1 MSSTVVAIA
10 RERGT
15 RQEVARTLR
24 TAPASSLVSLGAMTK
39 YRVGQA
45 AQLLGVSVDTLRRWA
60 SAGRIAQSVGADGRR
75 YYEGT
80 DLATL
85 AVEIAAEVVPH
96 QPRAQSARN
105 RFVGIVTRVVKDKVV
120 AQVEIQAG
128 PHRFVSLITREAA
141 DELKLAPGV
150 VVDAVVK
157 ATNVGVEIPD
167 QF

>member
-1 MSSTVVAIA
+1 
-10 RERGT
+10 
-15 RQEVARTLR
+15 
-24 TAPASSLVSLGAMTK
+24 MTK

-45 AQLLGVSVDTLRRWA
+45 AQLMGVSVDTLRRWA
-60 SAGRIAQSVGADGRR
+60 ETGRVAVSVGADGRR
-75 YYEGT
+75 YYDGA
-80 DLATL
+80 DLAKL
-85 AVEIAAEVVPH
+85 AVEVAGDQKPD

-141 DELKLAPGV
+141 DELQLEPGV

-157 ATNVGVEIPD
+157 ATSVGVEIPS

>member
-1 MSSTVVAIA
+1 MA
-10 RERGT
+10 R
-15 RQEVARTLR
+15 
-24 TAPASSLVSLGAMTK
+24 

-45 AQLLGVSVDTLRRWA
+45 AELMGVSVDTLRRW
-60 SAGRIAQSVGADGRR
+60 SDSGRIAVTIGDDGRR
-75 YYEGT
+75 YFDGA
-80 DLATL
+80 DLAKL
-85 AVEIAAEVVPH
+85 AVEIAGDKKPE

-105 RFVGIVTRVVKDKVV
+105 RFVGIVTKVVKDKVA

-157 ATNVGVEIPD
+157 ATSVGVEIPA

>member
-1 MSSTVVAIA
+1 MA
-10 RERGT
+10 
-15 RQEVARTLR
+15 
-24 TAPASSLVSLGAMTK
+24 K

-45 AQLLGVSVDTLRRWA
+45 AELLGVSVDTLRRWA
-60 SAGRIAQSVGADGRR
+60 SAGRIEATIGADGRR
-75 YYEGT
+75 SYEGV

-85 AVEIAAEVVPH
+85 ALEMAGAATTDP
-96 QPRAQSARN
+96 PRAQSARN

-157 ATNVGVEIPD
+157 ATNVGVEIPS

>member
-1 MSSTVVAIA
+1 MIHAARSSSIA
-10 RERGT
+10 T
-15 RQEVARTLR
+15 RSPRAGSEVAD
-24 TAPASSLVSLGAMTK
+24 SLGAMAK

-45 AQLLGVSVDTLRRWA
+45 AQLMGVSADTLRRWA
-60 SAGRIAQSVGADGRR
+60 DAGRVEVSVGADGRR
-75 YYEGT
+75 YYDGA
-80 DLATL
+80 DLAKL
-85 AVEIAAEVVPH
+85 ALEMAGEAKAD

-105 RFVGIVTRVVKDKVV
+105 RFVGIVTKVVKDKVV
-120 AQVEIQAG
+120 AQVEIQSG

-157 ATNVGVEIPD
+157 ATNVGVEIPS